1 MGGYK
6 AQPDAITSC
15 GNNVGGLSSEANS
28 IKEKAA
34 AADVPAVSWGALGA
48 MILRSDYTELYQAF
62 MQHLDE
68 MVTGL
73 TKAGEDISECGKDYQ
88 NVDRELAEKLK
99 QIRVDAGSQ
108 Y

>member
-28 IKEKAA
+28 IKEKATSA
-34 AADVPAVSWGALGA
+34 QVPEISWGLLGLA
-48 MILRSDYTELYQAF
+48 TTYSSYKELLDKFQ
-62 MQHLDE
+62 QHLGE
-68 MVTGL
+68 MAEGL